1 VHELRSVVKHYD
13 WGSVDALPDMLG
25 MERDGTPWAELWMGT
40 HPLGASTVTREDG
53 STVPLSEVAGESLP
67 YLLKILAVA
76 KPLSLQVHP
85 DAAMAERGFQ
95 RETERGVPIDAPHR
109 VFKDPHHKP
118 EMIYALTPF
127 EGLIAFRPT
136 AEVWHLLDGLDSALA
151 RRLNDELRADP
162 GFPGLVRMVGRLL
175 SPWMGPTSEELR
187 AFVADC
193 QEKYAAGLDR
203 RLAYATVTELA
214 VHHPDDPGLVVAALL
229 NRITLEPGQAAFIE
243 VGVLHAYLSGTCV
256 EVMAGSDNVLRA
268 GLTGKHVEPQALVD
282 CVHMGMA
289 EAHVVTPKEEAG
301 VRIFAPEVD
310 EFALAVATVSGVEET
325 ALPGAGPRI
334 VLCVDG
340 ELVVRTETGSVSLT
354 AGRSAFAGRGSGPV
368 LVHGTGTVVQ
378 AFTPGHSPGH

>member
-1 VHELRSVVKHYD
+1 MYELGSVVQHYD
-13 WGSVDALPDMLG
+13 WGSTTALPEMLG
-25 MERDGTPWAELWMGT
+25 VDPDGTPWAELWMGT
-40 HPLGASTVTREDG
+40 HPLGPSTVRLADG
-53 STVPLSEVAGESLP
+53 TTAPLSDVAGGSLA
-67 YLLKILAVA
+67 YLLKVLAIA

-85 DAAMAERGFQ
+85 EVTMAERGFV
-95 RETERGVPIDAPHR
+95 RENERRVALDSPTR
-109 VFKDPHHKP
+109 VFKDPYHKP
-118 EMIYALTPF
+118 EMVYALTRF

-136 AEVWHLLDGLDSALA
+136 AEVWHVLDGLASPLA
-151 RRLNDELRADP
+151 RRLDDELRADP

-175 SPWMGPTSEELR
+175 SPWMGPTRDELR
-187 AFVADC
+187 AFVAEC
-193 QEKYAAGLDR
+193 QAKYAAGLDR
-203 RLAYATVTELA
+203 RRAYETVTELA
-214 VHHPDDPGLVVAALL
+214 EYHTDDPGVVVASLL
-229 NRITLEPGQAAFIE
+229 NRIRLEPGQAAFVE

-268 GLTGKHVEPQALVD
+268 GLTTKHVEPQALVD
-282 CVHMGMA
+282 CVRMGMA